1 MTTVPAMT
9 VNRTAT
15 GSGLARSDRPS
26 RACATNNHSTPK
38 IMNTFHS
45 SGTPIGK
52 ASRMFRWNTIIT
64 NAAMVVGQ
72 PPCERNSSSGTSP
85 STAVEKWAMKPANP
99 LGRKSSG

>member
-1 MTTVPAMT
+1 MT
-9 VNRTAT
+9 N
-15 GSGLARSDRPS
+15 S
-26 RACATNNHSTPK
+26 HSTPK

-64 NAAMVVGQ
+64 NAASAVGQ
-72 PPCERNSSSGTSP
+72 PPWENNSTSGTSP
-85 STAVEKWAMKPANP
+85 STAVEKWAMKPASA

>member
-1 MTTVPAMT
+1 MTANSTM
-9 VNRTAT
+9 
-15 GSGLARSDRPS
+15 GHGLVRSVRP
-26 RACATNNHSTPK
+26 RCGWPTNSHSTPK

-52 ASRMFRWNTIIT
+52 ASRMLRWNTIIT
-64 NAAMVVGQ
+64 NAAMAVGQ
-72 PPCERNSSSGTSP
+72 PPCEKNSASGTRP